1 MNAAGSPLYR
11 ARFQWQP
18 TLTAHDPDNILTLEN
33 APVVYTV
40 TGDVALTFAVAS
52 PQTATYAEPVA
63 VALTFAVASPLAA
76 TYAEPASVALT
87 FAVASPQTAT
97 YAEPVDVTLTFGV
110 ASAFEYIAGTVD
122 YSVTGDVALTFG
134 VDSPFEYV
142 AGSVEAPS
150 SRGGRPIPLSENPL
164 KATIFAPPVPVTY
177 VFTTSVS
184 APSFSVAGKLSV
196 TYSPSADVSMPGF
209 SVYSAHSVTR
219 VQLQIAGRVIAPVF
233 AFSSIVKVVRVE
245 EEELLLLGV
254 L

>member
-1 MNAAGSPLYR
+1 MNDGSPLYR

-18 TLTAHDPDNILTLEN
+18 TLTAHDPSNILTLN
-33 APVVYTV
+33 PAPVTYTF

-52 PQTATYAEPVA
+52 PQTATYVEPVA
-63 VALTFAVASPLAA
+63 VALTFGVASTQAA
-76 TYAEPASVALT
+76 TYAEPVEVALT
-87 FAVASPQTAT
+87 FAVESPQ
-97 YAEPVDVTLTFGV
+97 
-110 ASAFEYIAGTVD
+110 AFTDSIV
-122 YSVTGDVALTFG
+122 GDVALTFG

-150 SRGGRPIPLSENPL
+150 SRGGRPIPLSGNPL

-233 AFSSIVKVVRVE
+233 AFSSIVKVVRAE
-245 EEELLLLGV
+245 EEELLLVGAL
-254 L
+254 

>member
-1 MNAAGSPLYR
+1 MNDGSPLYR

-122 YSVTGDVALTFG
+122 YSVTGDVALSFA
-134 VDSPFEYV
+134 VDSPFVFTSAAV
-142 AGSVEAPS
+142 AIVTVG
-150 SRGGRPIPLSENPL
+150 GGRPVPQRPASPRVS
-164 KATIFAPPVPVTY
+164 FAAVG
-177 VFTTSVS
+177 SV
-184 APSFSVAGKLSV
+184 AFPSFSVNAPVS
-196 TYSPSADVSMPGF
+196 TTTAQPSDVRLNRVAPAASLE
-209 SVYSAHSVTR
+209 VTR

-233 AFSSIVKVVRVE
+233 AFSSIVKVVRAE
-245 EEELLLLGV
+245 EEELLLVGAL
-254 L
+254 